1 MISDKLHLSPKTVST
16 YRARLFQKLGVS
28 NDVEL
33 TRLALR
39 YGLIAEKSGNF
50 V

>member
-1 MISDKLHLSPKTVST
+1 MST
-16 YRARLFQKLGVS
+16 YRSRLFQKLGVS

-39 YGLIAEKSGNF
+39 YGVIEEKSDGGSGGG
-50 V
+50 